1 MRFFLQTVSN
11 NSPYSFINRAI
22 VININGL
29 IVEKFSATKELAV
42 RVDNFLHSDF
52 YKPSPVFIRNDNLKS
67 AVLIAVSFL
76 FHGVYL
82 FSFVVLIVPPF
93 REKVKLAICTKM
105 QRKICVIILL
115 CKLGAWWPTTRRPII
130 LQSFRIVNRQNKQK
144 NYPKLGSFL
153 FSLMD

>member
-11 NSPYSFINRAI
+11 NSPHSFINRAI
-22 VININGL
+22 VVNINGL
-29 IVEKFSATKELAV
+29 IVEKFSATKEL
-42 RVDNFLHSDF
+42 RLGWITSCTQISTSH
-52 YKPSPVFIRNDNLKS
+52 PPVFIRNDNLKS

-115 CKLGAWWPTTRRPII
+115 CKLGAWWPTTRRR
-130 LQSFRIVNRQNKQK
+130 S
-144 NYPKLGSFL
+144 
-153 FSLMD
+153 

>member
-42 RVDNFLHSDF
+42 RVDNFLHPDF

-67 AVLIAVSFL
+67 AVAVPVRRLLLLTTSQVVVLFSMLNLADVARMGSALSSSHFWAIAAL
-76 FHGVYL
+76 FSVGCVYL
-82 FSFVVLIVPPF
+82 RKRTPPSVV
-93 REKVKLAICTKM
+93 
-105 QRKICVIILL
+105 
-115 CKLGAWWPTTRRPII
+115 
-130 LQSFRIVNRQNKQK
+130 
-144 NYPKLGSFL
+144 
-153 FSLMD
+153 